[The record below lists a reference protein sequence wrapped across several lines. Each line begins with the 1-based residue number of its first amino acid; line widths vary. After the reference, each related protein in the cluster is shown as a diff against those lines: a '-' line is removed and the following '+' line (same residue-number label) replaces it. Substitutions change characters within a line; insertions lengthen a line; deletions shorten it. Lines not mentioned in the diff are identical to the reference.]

1 MPARWKQRLRG
12 GATWAGRIFSVVAAA
27 AVAVYL
33 VRMRVWRTVH
43 FDDPLL
49 YAALAAAVAI
59 YAAGMLALGYGWLR
73 WLRAAGGAPFS
84 ALTGVVIYSRSQI
97 AKYIPGNVFH
107 FVARQA
113 LGNRLGAPHPALLLS
128 SAAETAA
135 LVTVA
140 CALTAF
146 GDALPAPFPRIPRA
160 AAFALG
166 LACLAAA
173 IPLSAWL
180 ARRDPVRRSAARRSL
195 DTLFTLLFYVPFFA
209 GNGLC
214 LALLLSLHQAADAP
228 SLRVLV
234 GIWSICWLAGY
245 LVPGSPGGLGVREAA
260 LLYALSGWVGRPEA
274 LVLAAEMRL
283 VSTCGDVV
291 LWLAS
296 FAGNSAIAPAHAPA
310 PPGYQRA

>member
-1 MPARWKQRLRG
+1 VPDRWKQRLRG
-12 GATWAGRIFSVVAAA
+12 GVTWTGRILSAAA
-27 AVAVYL
+27 AVAVAAYL
-33 VRMRVWRTVH
+33 VRMRVWRTVR

-49 YAALAAAVAI
+49 YATLAAAVAI
-59 YAAGMLALGYGWLR
+59 YAAGTLALGFGWVR

-113 LGNRLGAPHPALLLS
+113 LGNRLGAPHSALLLS
-128 SAAETAA
+128 AGAETAA

-140 CALTAF
+140 CALAAF
-146 GDALPAPFPRIPRA
+146 GDALPAPFPRVPRA
-160 AAFALG
+160 AAFGLG
-166 LACLAAA
+166 VVCLAAA
-173 IPLSAWL
+173 IPLSGWL
-180 ARRDPVRRSAARRSL
+180 ARRDPVRRSPARRSL
-195 DTLFTLLFYVPFFA
+195 DTLFTLLFYVPFFV
-209 GNGLC
+209 GNGVC
-214 LALLLSLHQAADAP
+214 LALLLSLHQAGNAP

-260 LLYALSGWVGRPEA
+260 LLYALSGWCGRPEA

-283 VSTCGDVV
+283 VSTLGDVTI
-291 LWLAS
+291 WLAS
-296 FAGNSAIAPAHAPA
+296 LAGNGVIDRTLVSAEQP
-310 PPGYQRA
+310 